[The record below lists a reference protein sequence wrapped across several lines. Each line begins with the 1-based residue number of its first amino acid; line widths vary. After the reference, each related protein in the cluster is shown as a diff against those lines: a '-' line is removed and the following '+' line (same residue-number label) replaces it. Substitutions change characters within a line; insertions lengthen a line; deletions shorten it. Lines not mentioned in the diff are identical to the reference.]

1 MKKIWAMLTALA
13 LVCAMLPSAMA
24 VDLSKEASG
33 LTNNKTTVTLT
44 VGGNQTE
51 VAPASDV
58 VFVLD
63 KSISMAT
70 RAEAGAMLTSL
81 EDEVLEKGL
90 DVKVGVVVYSG
101 TAQETYPLT
110 KITKGVCEKIA
121 TYIDGIQYKSGTNL
135 EAGIRAGIDMLE
147 GDSSSVTSANKHLV
161 LVSDGV
167 TYLWGTGTPQSI
179 YVNLDNTRAASVD
192 YVNDYWAYHREIS
205 VDDYSAYTDAAK
217 WIATAEANGIQKL
230 ITTYQRDYIGTDGND
245 IEPFVPVP
253 IDNKIELNDGS
264 FVAPY
269 SSLEAAI
276 YMGGKAWQ
284 QAADKGYNLYA
295 YAPDDYLTGNE
306 DGSQYYPWAPTFIK
320 GLEKIGNTY
329 TEVYT
334 DTPNGVDGMFDGIK
348 NSILYEIQSGT
359 VKDPI
364 GYYYTFDGLDTV
376 KLTVGNV
383 PVSRDDSAPD
393 GYDVS
398 FDGGKYLVKYD
409 SEDGPKGTITWDIKT
424 PVEQGKAVALSYGL
438 TVDQSKV
445 PTDRYVDAPTNGET
459 TLTYEPTTGG
469 KEIAEFDVPEFTLG
483 KKESIPTPDKEAN
496 GKETI
501 GDVATGDIIPFTIT
515 TSLPETI
522 AGANADEH
530 TMLIFRDT
538 MTGLELVDGT
548 MKLTINDVTINP
560 TYYEIEDASTTD
572 PKYLREGNTFAVA
585 VNLSAINTDG
595 SLDGLLGEEVVVLSY
610 EGKVTAG
617 MGSEVNNE
625 AWVNDS
631 NSDTTPGKVTI
642 TTGGSGTLMYT
653 IGGAVLLAAAGVLF
667 VVNRRKTAG

>member
-90 DVKVGVVVYSG
+90 DVKVGVVVYSS

-110 KITKGVCEKIA
+110 KITEGVCEKIA

-167 TYLWGTGTPQSI
+167 TYMWGTETPQSI
-179 YVNLDNTRAASVD
+179 YVDLNNTKAASVD
-192 YVNDYWAYHREIS
+192 LVNDYWEYHRTIS
-205 VDDYSAYTDAAK
+205 VTDYSAYKNAK
-217 WIATAEANGIQKL
+217 TWIETAEDNGIKDL
-230 ITTYQRDYIGTDGND
+230 IDTYGQDYTVADSNT
-245 IEPFVPVP
+245 IEKSIP
-253 IDNKIELNDGS
+253 NDGT
-264 FVAPY
+264 VEHPY

-320 GLEKIGNTY
+320 GLEKIGNTH
-329 TEVYT
+329 TEIYT
-334 DTPNGVDGMFDGIK
+334 DTQKGVKGMFDGIK
-348 NSILYEIQSGT
+348 NSILYDIQSGT

-376 KLTVGNV
+376 KLTVGGV
-383 PVSRDDSAPD
+383 EVYRDAEAETAE
-393 GYDVS
+393 GYAVS
-398 FDGGKYLVKYD
+398 FNNGAYGVNYD
-409 SEDGPKGTITWDIKT
+409 ETNRVLTWDIKT

-445 PTDRYVDAPTNGET
+445 PTNGTVVAPTNGRT
-459 TLTYEPTTGG
+459 TLTYKPTIGDDTT
-469 KEIAEFDVPEFTLG
+469 EEFDVPKFTLG
-483 KKESIPTPDKEAN
+483 KKESIPAPDKEAN
-496 GKETI
+496 GNESI
-501 GDVATGDIIPFTIT
+501 GDVAPGQTISFTIK

-522 AGANADEH
+522 VGTDADEP

-610 EGKVTAG
+610 KGKVTAG
-617 MGSEVNNE
+617 MGSKVNNE

-631 NSDTTPGKVTI
+631 NSDATPGKVTI

-653 IGGAVLLAAAGVLF
+653 IGGAVLLAAAGALF

>member
-44 VGGNQTE
+44 VGADQTTE
-51 VAPASDV
+51 AADV

-63 KSISMAT
+63 KSTST
-70 RAEAGAMLTSL
+70 DVREEALKMLKELQNEASERNL
-81 EDEVLEKGL
+81 K
-90 DVKVGVVVYSG
+90 VKVGAVVFNRSADNEGYVVDLSELDDD
-101 TAQETYPLT
+101 TVQSLT
-110 KITKGVCEKIA
+110 KMFELELA
-121 TYIDGIQYKSGTNL
+121 SGTNI
-135 EAGIRAGIDMLE
+135 EAGLRKGISMLQS
-147 GDSSSVTSANKHLV
+147 DSDVPNSNKHLV
-161 LVSDGV
+161 LVSDGI
-167 TYLWGTGTPQSI
+167 TYIWGANEPVKSI
-179 YVNLDNTRAASVD
+179 YSQRLYDKTAAVDNIMWLSSCEKDPTALEDLSAWYDNTTIKEEVQRLLDS
-192 YVNDYWAYHREIS
+192 YETNYTSGTIS
-205 VDDYSAYTDAAK
+205 KSSPGYEELPAIPSGGSDL
-217 WIATAEANGIQKL
+217 TALEVAMYKTIQ
-230 ITTYQRDYIGTDGND
+230 
-245 IEPFVPVP
+245 
-253 IDNKIELNDGS
+253 
-264 FVAPY
+264 
-269 SSLEAAI
+269 
-276 YMGGKAWQ
+276 AWES
-284 QAADKGYNLYA
+284 ADKAGYNLYA
-295 YAPDDYLTGNE
+295 YATQNSDYSWGPIFIENLKDIAGSSSKVPDNV
-306 DGSQYYPWAPTFIK
+306 S
-320 GLEKIGNTY
+320 
-329 TEVYT
+329 
-334 DTPNGVDGMFDGIK
+334 GMFDGVK

-359 VKDPI
+359 VTDPI
-364 GYYYTFDGLDTV
+364 GEYYNFDVTEPV
-376 KLTVGNV
+376 NLTVGNV
-383 PVSRDDSAPD
+383 PVSRDEHAPD
-393 GYDVS
+393 GYDIS
-398 FDGGKYLVKYD
+398 FDEGKYLVKYD
-409 SEDGPKGTITWDIKT
+409 SGDGPKGTITWDIKT

-445 PTDRYVDAPTNGET
+445 PTNGTVVAPTNGRT
-459 TLTYEPTTGG
+459 TLTYKPTIGDDTT
-469 KEIAEFDVPEFTLG
+469 EEFDVPKFTLG

-496 GKETI
+496 GNESI
-501 GDVATGDIIPFTIT
+501 GDVAPGQTISFTIK

-522 AGANADEH
+522 VGTDADEP

-610 EGKVTAG
+610 QGKVTAG

-653 IGGAVLLAAAGVLF
+653 IGGAVLLAAAGALF

>member
-24 VDLSKEASG
+24 VDLNKEASG

-44 VGGNQTE
+44 VGADQTTE
-51 VAPASDV
+51 AADV

-63 KSISMAT
+63 KSTST
-70 RAEAGAMLTSL
+70 DVREEALKMLKELQKEASERNL
-81 EDEVLEKGL
+81 K
-90 DVKVGVVVYSG
+90 VKVGAVVFNRSADNEGYVVDLSELDDD
-101 TAQETYPLT
+101 TVQSLT
-110 KITKGVCEKIA
+110 KMFGLELA
-121 TYIDGIQYKSGTNL
+121 SGTNI
-135 EAGIRAGIDMLE
+135 EAGLRKGISMLQS
-147 GDSSSVTSANKHLV
+147 DSDVPNSNKHLV
-161 LVSDGV
+161 LVSDGI
-167 TYLWGTGTPQSI
+167 TYIWGANEPVKSI
-179 YVNLDNTRAASVD
+179 YSQRLYDKTAAVDNIMWLSSCEMDPTALEDLSAWYDDTTIKEEVQRLLGSYETNYTSGTISKSSPGYEELPAIPSGGSNL
-192 YVNDYWAYHREIS
+192 
-205 VDDYSAYTDAAK
+205 
-217 WIATAEANGIQKL
+217 TALEVAMYKTIQ
-230 ITTYQRDYIGTDGND
+230 
-245 IEPFVPVP
+245 
-253 IDNKIELNDGS
+253 
-264 FVAPY
+264 
-269 SSLEAAI
+269 
-276 YMGGKAWQ
+276 AWES
-284 QAADKGYNLYA
+284 ADKAGYNLYA
-295 YAPDDYLTGNE
+295 YATQNSDYSWGPIFIENLKDIAGSSSKVPDNV
-306 DGSQYYPWAPTFIK
+306 S
-320 GLEKIGNTY
+320 
-329 TEVYT
+329 
-334 DTPNGVDGMFDGIK
+334 GMFDGVK

-376 KLTVGNV
+376 KLTVGGV
-383 PVSRDDSAPD
+383 EVEQDDPAV
-393 GYDVS
+393 GYNVS
-398 FDGGKYLVKYD
+398 FNNGAYGVNYD
-409 SEDGPKGTITWDIKT
+409 ETNRVLTWDIKT

-496 GKETI
+496 GNESI
-501 GDVATGDIIPFTIT
+501 GDVAPGQTISFTIK

-522 AGANADEH
+522 VETDADEP

-548 MKLTINDVTINP
+548 IALTINGKTIP
-560 TYYEIEDASTTD
+560 ADYYDFEDMSTAN
-572 PKYLREGNTFAVA
+572 PKYLESGNTFALA
-585 VNLSAINTDG
+585 VDLSAIHASEEYGPLANLGAG
-595 SLDGLLGEEVVVLSY
+595 SVVLSY
-610 EGKVTAG
+610 QGKVTAG

-653 IGGAVLLAAAGVLF
+653 IGGAVLLAAAGALF

>member
-230 ITTYQRDYIGTDGND
+230 ITTYQRDYIG
-245 IEPFVPVP
+245 
-253 IDNKIELNDGS
+253 
-264 FVAPY
+264 
-269 SSLEAAI
+269 
-276 YMGGKAWQ
+276 
-284 QAADKGYNLYA
+284 
-295 YAPDDYLTGNE
+295 
-306 DGSQYYPWAPTFIK
+306 
-320 GLEKIGNTY
+320 

-653 IGGAVLLAAAGVLF
+653 IGGAVLLAAAGALF

>member
-44 VGGNQTE
+44 VGANQTE

-101 TAQETYPLT
+101 TVHATYPLT
-110 KITKGVCEKIA
+110 QIVDGTCAGIA
-121 TYIDGIQYKSGTNL
+121 TYISDIQYASGTNL
-135 EAGIRAGIDMLE
+135 QAGILAGIDMLGE
-147 GDSSSVTSANKHLV
+147 DPSVSNENKHLV

-205 VDDYSAYTDAAK
+205 VDDYSAYKDAAK
-217 WIATAEANGIQKL
+217 WIATAEENGIQKL
-230 ITTYQRDYIGTDGND
+230 ITTYQRDYIGTDGNN
-245 IEPFVPVP
+245 IEPFVP
-253 IDNKIELNDGS
+253 NDGT
-264 FVAPY
+264 VEHPY

-320 GLEKIGNTY
+320 GLEKIGNTH
-329 TEVYT
+329 TEIYT
-334 DTPNGVDGMFDGIK
+334 DTQKGVKGMFDGIK
-348 NSILYEIQSGT
+348 NSILYDIQSGT

-376 KLTVGNV
+376 KLTVGGV
-383 PVSRDDSAPD
+383 EVEQDDPAV
-393 GYDVS
+393 GYNVS
-398 FDGGKYLVKYD
+398 FNNGAYGVNYD
-409 SEDGPKGTITWDIKT
+409 ETNRVLTWDIKT

-445 PTDRYVDAPTNGET
+445 PTDGYVDAPTNGKT
-459 TLTYEPTTGG
+459 TLTYKPTIGDDKT
-469 KEIAEFDVPEFTLG
+469 EEFDVPKFTLG
-483 KKESIPTPDKEAN
+483 KKESIPTPDKKADD
-496 GKETI
+496 KEKI
-501 GDVATGDIIPFTIT
+501 GDVATGDIISFTIT

-522 AGANADEH
+522 AGADADEP

-548 MKLTINDVTINP
+548 IALTINGKTIDSS
-560 TYYEIEDASTTD
+560 YYEIEDEFTTD
-572 PKYLREGNTFAVA
+572 PKYLRGENTFAVA
-585 VNLSAINTDG
+585 VNLSALNAND
-595 SLDGLLGEEVVVLSY
+595 SLDNLLGKEVVVLSY
-610 EGKVTAG
+610 QGKVTAG
-617 MGSEVNNE
+617 MGSKVNNE

-653 IGGAVLLAAAGVLF
+653 IGGAVLLAAAGALL

>member
-24 VDLSKEASG
+24 VDLSKEASD

-44 VGGNQTE
+44 VGANE
-51 VAPASDV
+51 EHPVSDV

-63 KSISMAT
+63 KSTSVNVRNAATAMLDELLT
-70 RAEAGAMLTSL
+70 RANP
-81 EDEVLEKGL
+81 EKSTIN
-90 DVKVGVVVYSG
+90 VGVVVFNSNARNDGYVMG
-101 TAQETYPLT
+101 LTELTETSRNEFNTILGKELST
-110 KITKGVCEKIA
+110 
-121 TYIDGIQYKSGTNL
+121 GTNI
-135 EAGIRAGIDMLE
+135 EAGIRAGMAMLA
-147 GDSSSVTSANKHLV
+147 GDTTTADENKHLV
-161 LVSDGV
+161 LVTDGV
-167 TYLWGTGTPQSI
+167 TYLWGTEAPKTTYSELANSIATGTDYLNTDYHYRDSSDYNAYSNAKKWMTAHGAEI
-179 YVNLDNTRAASVD
+179 EAVLANGYEVDCKFDSEERIITNLSKNSGTKYIPAGENNPYTAL
-192 YVNDYWAYHREIS
+192 EIAT
-205 VDDYSAYTDAAK
+205 YKAGQAWQDAAD
-217 WIATAEANGIQKL
+217 E
-230 ITTYQRDYIGTDGND
+230 
-245 IEPFVPVP
+245 
-253 IDNKIELNDGS
+253 
-264 FVAPY
+264 
-269 SSLEAAI
+269 
-276 YMGGKAWQ
+276 
-284 QAADKGYNLYA
+284 GYNLYA
-295 YAPDDYLTGNE
+295 YADQKYTE
-306 DGSQYYPWAPTFIK
+306 QYPWGPNFIG
-320 GLEKIGNTY
+320 GLDTIGGVSGAVP
-329 TEVYT
+329 E
-334 DTPNGVDGMFDGIK
+334 DTDGMFDGVK

-359 VKDPI
+359 VTDPI
-364 GYYYTFDGLDTV
+364 GEHYNFDGTETV
-376 KLTVGNV
+376 NLTVGNV
-383 PVSRDDSAPD
+383 PVSRDDSVPE
-393 GYDVS
+393 GYDIS
-398 FDGGKYLVKYD
+398 FDGGKYFVKYD

-445 PTDRYVDAPTNGET
+445 PTDGYVDAPTNGKT
-459 TLTYEPTTGG
+459 TLTYKPTIGDDTT
-469 KEIAEFDVPEFTLG
+469 KEFDVPEFTLG

-496 GKETI
+496 GNESI
-501 GDVATGDIIPFTIT
+501 GDVAPGQTISFTIK

-522 AGANADEH
+522 VGTDADEP

-595 SLDGLLGEEVVVLSY
+595 SLDELLGEEVVVLSY
-610 EGKVTAG
+610 QGKVTAG

-653 IGGAVLLAAAGVLF
+653 IGGAVLLAAAGALF

>member
-205 VDDYSAYTDAAK
+205 VDDYSAYKDEAK

-230 ITTYQRDYIGTDGND
+230 ITTYQRDYIGTDGNN
-245 IEPFVPVP
+245 IEPFVP
-253 IDNKIELNDGS
+253 NDGT
-264 FVAPY
+264 VEHPY

-295 YAPDDYLTGNE
+295 YAPDDYLTPNE
-306 DGSQYYPWAPTFIK
+306 NGGQYYPWAPTFIE
-320 GLEKIGNTY
+320 GLSTIGDTY

-359 VKDPI
+359 VTDHI
-364 GYYYTFDGLDTV
+364 GKHYNFVSTDTV
-376 KLTVGNV
+376 ELTVGGV
-383 PVSRDDSAPD
+383 RIDRDEDAPD
-393 GYDVS
+393 GYDIS

-409 SEDGPKGTITWDIKT
+409 SEDGLKGTITWDIKT
-424 PVEQGKAVALSYGL
+424 PVEQGKAVALSYDL
-438 TVDQSKV
+438 TVDQSTV
-445 PTDRYVDAPTNGET
+445 PTNATVDAPTNGET

-469 KEIAEFDVPEFTLG
+469 EETVQFDVPKFTLG

-522 AGANADEH
+522 AGADADEH

-548 MKLTINDVTINP
+548 IALTINGETIDLTNC
-560 TYYEIEDASTTD
+560 EIEYAHTTD
-572 PKYLREGNTFAVA
+572 PKYLKEGNTFAVA
-585 VNLSAINTDG
+585 VDLSALNANG
-595 SLDGLLGEEVVVLSY
+595 SLDNLLGEEVVVLSY
-610 EGKVTAG
+610 QGKVTAG

-653 IGGAVLLAAAGVLF
+653 IGGAVLLAAAGALF